1 MEEAITKAIVEGS
14 CKQAGTDNWQEE
26 AEEEELQSEEDR
38 PDKQADRPNK
48 VFRQALL
55 HTA

>member
-14 CKQAGTDNWQEE
+14 YKQAGTDNWLEE
-26 AEEEELQSEEDR
+26 AEAGLRSEEDR